1 MNMLLNKICI
11 SNERQH
17 EEKYFDKKILNII
30 LVLKAKD
37 FLNLDLDV
45 IRFSL
50 NLKEILI
57 HLVYIENIST
67 KYLFFLLYELLQ
79 KYYSTKIQWRWK
91 YNVMKPLYFTKN
103 DISIFVF
110 FCAWIMALQ
119 SDHLSKRPIPKNVV
133 WEFFSDSHQ

>member
-30 LVLKAKD
+30 LVLKAKG

-50 NLKEILI
+50 KLKEIFI
-57 HLVYIENIST
+57 HLDLISYV
-67 KYLFFLLYELLQ
+67 KMKWSRL
-79 KYYSTKIQWRWK
+79 KIYR
-91 YNVMKPLYFTKN
+91 
-103 DISIFVF
+103 
-110 FCAWIMALQ
+110 
-119 SDHLSKRPIPKNVV
+119 
-133 WEFFSDSHQ
+133 

>member
-11 SNERQH
+11 QNERQH

-30 LVLKAKD
+30 LVLKAKG

-57 HLVYIENIST
+57 H
-67 KYLFFLLYELLQ
+67 
-79 KYYSTKIQWRWK
+79 
-91 YNVMKPLYFTKN
+91 
-103 DISIFVF
+103 FV
-110 FCAWIMALQ
+110 
-119 SDHLSKRPIPKNVV
+119 
-133 WEFFSDSHQ
+133 

>member
-67 KYLFFLLYELLQ
+67 KYLFFLLYECFTMNI
-79 KYYSTKIQWRWK
+79 TKI
-91 YNVMKPLYFTKN
+91 L
-103 DISIFVF
+103 
-110 FCAWIMALQ
+110 
-119 SDHLSKRPIPKNVV
+119 
-133 WEFFSDSHQ
+133 

>member
-79 KYYSTKIQWRWK
+79 KYYSTKIQWR
-91 YNVMKPLYFTKN
+91 
-103 DISIFVF
+103 
-110 FCAWIMALQ
+110 
-119 SDHLSKRPIPKNVV
+119 
-133 WEFFSDSHQ
+133 

>member
-67 KYLFFLLYELLQ
+67 KYLFFLLYECYDEYYKNIIVQ
-79 KYYSTKIQWRWK
+79 KF
-91 YNVMKPLYFTKN
+91 NGDEN
-103 DISIFVF
+103 
-110 FCAWIMALQ
+110 IM
-119 SDHLSKRPIPKNVV
+119 
-133 WEFFSDSHQ
+133 